1 MCERKWKE
9 VYQFRGQNVD
19 NFENNNRER
28 LKCKVQKRL
37 GCDKEKLK
45 KRKFEEKF
53 DLKKKNRSFKIWERI
68 LNKENA
74 INKLRHFKQKQTLLL
89 YW

>member
-53 DLKKKNRSFKIWERI
+53 DLKKKIGFSRSEREFLI
-68 LNKENA
+68 K
-74 INKLRHFKQKQTLLL
+74 KMQ
-89 YW
+89 